1 MIGDSIFNITIS
13 GDVSTKSSSNFK
25 GWNDTLEENL
35 SSMSSSFLAGQ
46 LLAVCIKLWINSNRF
61 HSRRNDVDNL
71 IKPILDALTRMG
83 KISDDSDVSHIEVTK
98 YQTSG
103 PEQIIITCKEWLA

>member
-1 MIGDSIFNITIS
+1 MIGESIFNITIA

-25 GWNDTLEENL
+25 SWNDTLEENL
-35 SSMSSSFLAGQ
+35 SSVSSSTLSGQ
-46 LLAVCIKLWINSNRF
+46 LLAVCMKLRISSNRF
-61 HSRRNDVDNL
+61 HQRRNDVDNL
-71 IKPILDALTRMG
+71 VKPILDALTRMG
-83 KISDDSDVSHIEVTK
+83 TIADDSAVCHIEVTK